1 MQSFFLRQN
10 KSICEN
16 ETSLIWS
23 GYYELY
29 QTCRDCGTFGGTF
42 CISFCIRRY
51 SKNEH
56 REYRYDFNE
65 KAFKNIPQNSQEVK
79 RFVVP
84 TNGIIALEIDGKV
97 NLLSSNGRFVI
108 QGTLYDTWAKK
119 PLTTMSEITK
129 NASIIPMKE
138 LNLNIADLRPAV
150 WGDGPKKVMI
160 FTAPGCEA
168 CAAPLSA
175 LADLDPKEFTVSV
188 LSLGALGPASQQRNI
203 ELYCA
208 SDRYRADRAIIS
220 GNSTQKFDQVKNC
233 DMQALARREVT
244 AQILGVS
251 MIPFIVRDDGSYVL
265 GSPKQGLKNFIEN
278 K

>member
-1 MQSFFLRQN
+1 
-10 KSICEN
+10 
-16 ETSLIWS
+16 
-23 GYYELY
+23 
-29 QTCRDCGTFGGTF
+29 
-42 CISFCIRRY
+42 
-51 SKNEH
+51 
-56 REYRYDFNE
+56 
-65 KAFKNIPQNSQEVK
+65 
-79 RFVVP
+79 
-84 TNGIIALEIDGKV
+84 
-97 NLLSSNGRFVI
+97 
-108 QGTLYDTWAKK
+108 
-119 PLTTMSEITK
+119 
-129 NASIIPMKE
+129 MKE

-175 LADLDPKEFTVSV
+175 LADLDPKQFTVSV

-220 GNSTQKFDQVKNC
+220 GDSSQNC

>member
-1 MQSFFLRQN
+1 MNFIKHVATAALLVALSASASVFADTVKTN
-10 KSICEN
+10 TGNID
-16 ETSLIWS
+16 TI
-23 GYYELY
+23 
-29 QTCRDCGTFGGTF
+29 
-42 CISFCIRRY
+42 
-51 SKNEH
+51 
-56 REYRYDFNE
+56 FNE

-175 LADLDPKEFTVSV
+175 LALTSTRKNSPLAFCRSELWARQASSEILNCIVHPTATAQTAQ
-188 LSLGALGPASQQRNI
+188 LSAEIPLR
-203 ELYCA
+203 
-208 SDRYRADRAIIS
+208 
-220 GNSTQKFDQVKNC
+220 NST
-233 DMQALARREVT
+233 R
-244 AQILGVS
+244 
-251 MIPFIVRDDGSYVL
+251 
-265 GSPKQGLKNFIEN
+265 
-278 K
+278 

>member
-1 MQSFFLRQN
+1 MNFIKHVATAALLVALSASASVFADTVKTN
-10 KSICEN
+10 TGNID
-16 ETSLIWS
+16 TI
-23 GYYELY
+23 
-29 QTCRDCGTFGGTF
+29 
-42 CISFCIRRY
+42 
-51 SKNEH
+51 
-56 REYRYDFNE
+56 FNE

-84 TNGIIALEIDGKV
+84 TIGIIALEIDGKV

>member
-1 MQSFFLRQN
+1 MSRLRH
-10 KSICEN
+10 
-16 ETSLIWS
+16 
-23 GYYELY
+23 
-29 QTCRDCGTFGGTF
+29 FGGTF

-51 SKNEH
+51 SKTNTGNI
-56 REYRYDFNE
+56 DTIFNE

-160 FTAPGCEA
+160 FTAPVVKPVQPHFQHLLTSTRKNSPLAFCRSELWA
-168 CAAPLSA
+168 RQASSEILNCIVHPTATAQTAQLSA
-175 LADLDPKEFTVSV
+175 EIPL
-188 LSLGALGPASQQRNI
+188 R
-203 ELYCA
+203 
-208 SDRYRADRAIIS
+208 
-220 GNSTQKFDQVKNC
+220 NSTGVKNC